1 MQSHSRDSAGRKNT
15 GRVLLSVIFA
25 ALAALLGYRVA
36 LFGVASPVREPRQEP
51 RAEPTAATVN
61 MERARPLAPSAPSA
75 PSAPT
80 RAIAPDPKVAIEEL
94 AKGESLA
101 SGRGQLSVIMA
112 IMPVMSDIEACRKAR
127 VERTPDAP
135 GAADLVLEV
144 TPDRD
149 NPEVGVVDA
158 VRLDGDQP
166 ARDEVFEACVL
177 DAVRD
182 LPLPQP
188 SKPREDVRMPLYG

>member
-1 MQSHSRDSAGRKNT
+1 M
-15 GRVLLSVIFA
+15 LLSITFA

-36 LFGVASPVREPRQEP
+36 LFGDSSPVDAPRQQP
-51 RAEPTAATVN
+51 RANTSAATVN
-61 MERARPLAPSAPSA
+61 LERPEPPPPSAPSA

-80 RAIAPDPKVAIEEL
+80 RAVAPDPRVAPDEL

-101 SGRGQLSVIMA
+101 TGRGQISVIMA
-112 IMPVMSDIEACRKAR
+112 LMPVMSDIEACRKAR

-135 GAADLVLEV
+135 RSADLVLEV

-166 ARDEVFEACVL
+166 TRDETFEACVL

-188 SKPREDVRMPLYG
+188 SGPREDVRMPLYG